1 MAGILAPTGTPID
14 NAVYIHITGY
24 EAVHKGWIGGQKVI
38 DVSSKD
44 ILEADLEP
52 KTISAIFVSLKNRT
66 KLFQFQRE
74 INSYKP
80 EALTAVIPG
89 ITLSRLWKLTGN
101 VDKAFKIITAF
112 IILIALL
119 GMMAM
124 TIAGLNSRRRE
135 MAILRSVGASP
146 GNIVGLLL
154 SESVLISILSCI
166 LGYLLMIFIFYFGK
180 TYLENSYGIFL
191 EGYSLKNYDI
201 KIIIAIV
208 ITSLLATIIPA
219 IQIYRNTLRDGL
231 SVKS

>member
-1 MAGILAPTGTPID
+1 
-14 NAVYIHITGY
+14 
-24 EAVHKGWIGGQKVI
+24 
-38 DVSSKD
+38 
-44 ILEADLEP
+44 
-52 KTISAIFVSLKNRT
+52 
-66 KLFQFQRE
+66 
-74 INSYKP
+74 
-80 EALTAVIPG
+80 
-89 ITLSRLWKLTGN
+89 
-101 VDKAFKIITAF
+101 
-112 IILIALL
+112 
-119 GMMAM
+119 
-124 TIAGLNSRRRE
+124 